1 MSEYLQKNSV
11 WLLPISIVLSAIG
24 YVWILYYLPRTNFNV
39 FISII
44 VLLFGLYFLIVKSA
58 SKYFNIKYLLGIA
71 VVLRLLLLFAVP
83 NLSDDFYRFVWDG
96 RLIVAGK
103 NPYLYLPNEF
113 PENPIFAYLN
123 SPNYYTVY
131 PPFNQFIFGLASWFF
146 PENLL
151 GNIVLLRII
160 IVLADVG
167 VIVLLYQL
175 KKEKVLLYAFNPL
188 IIIELTGN
196 LHFEGLMIF
205 WFLFAIY
212 FFVRGKKQVSE
223 RDKLWAM
230 ICFTLSVATKLIP
243 LIFLPLIIKK
253 IGFKNGLWLSFLS
266 GFLFVLLWLPFFDR
280 EIISNFFS
288 SIDLYFQSFQFNA
301 CVYYIIREIGFLILG
316 FDVVWWVGGILG
328 FSALSI
334 ILNLSWGKFWWK
346 QDNFSNLL
354 KNEGEEMTEKMLET
368 FYVTALLIVTTY
380 YFFATTVHPW
390 YIVTVFTLSLLT
402 PYRFGIVWSGMVIL
416 SYFAYRQVPV
426 NESLYL
432 IAIEYSVVIG
442 TMLYELK
449 ISRLAIYP
457 HQK

>member
-24 YVWILYYLPRTNFNV
+24 YVWILYYLPRTQFNV

-44 VLLFGLYFLIVKSA
+44 ALLFGLYFLIVKS
-58 SKYFNIKYLLGIA
+58 SLKYFNIKYLLGIA
-71 VVLRLLLLFAVP
+71 AVLRVLLLFATP

-113 PENPIFAYLN
+113 PENPLFSYLN

-151 GNIVLLRII
+151 GNIVMLRII

-167 VIVLLYQL
+167 VMFLLYQL
-175 KKEKVLLYAFNPL
+175 KRKRVLLYAFNPL

-205 WFLFAIY
+205 WFLSAIC
-212 FFVRGKKQVSE
+212 FFVRHQKQVSG
-223 RDKLWAM
+223 RDKIWGV

-253 IGFKNGLWLSFLS
+253 IGFKNGICLSFFS
-266 GFLFVLLWLPFFDR
+266 AFLFVLLWLPFFDR

-328 FSALSI
+328 LSALSI

-354 KNEGEEMTEKMLET
+354 KNEGEGMTEKILET
-368 FYVTALLIVTTY
+368 FYLSALLIVTTY

-390 YIVTVFTLSLLT
+390 YIATVFTLSLLT
-402 PYRFGIVWSGMVIL
+402 PYRFGIVWSAMVML

-432 IAIEYSVVIG
+432 IAIEYLVVIG